1 MRVRATRLRRLR
13 IRKAIGHTTFAVGL
27 LAVGTLYLAL
37 EKNVT
42 LVVDGRPQAV
52 RTLSGNVGQLLAVRG
67 ITLEPG
73 DEVVPPPA
81 TVLADGMTVT
91 VDLGV
96 AAPQQD
102 PPGVGVWVVE
112 GVGGPFGRLVVAPTE
127 NGFSADPPVGSS
139 RIVDARVVVKGKEHD
154 VLTNATTVRAL
165 LSAMGI
171 RPDGDDRVL
180 PPPSTPLHNDLLI
193 RYANVDVRTKEVE
206 CPIPFT
212 TLTTFTTELEPGVVR
227 ILRPGV
233 AGLMLRTVRV
243 RVVDGEVV
251 ARRVVDQRVLSP
263 AVSQG
268 RLVGRRNSTSGTQ
281 VGEASWYYAP
291 GSGFTAAHPSLPFGT
306 AVTVTNLVNG
316 RSVTVVI
323 NDRGPFGGRIIDLS
337 PEAFS
342 AIAPLGQ
349 GVAQVRLTW

>member
-1 MRVRATRLRRLR
+1 
-13 IRKAIGHTTFAVGL
+13 
-27 LAVGTLYLAL
+27 
-37 EKNVT
+37 
-42 LVVDGRPQAV
+42 
-52 RTLSGNVGQLLAVRG
+52 
-67 ITLEPG
+67 
-73 DEVVPPPA
+73 
-81 TVLADGMTVT
+81 
-91 VDLGV
+91 
-96 AAPQQD
+96 
-102 PPGVGVWVVE
+102 
-112 GVGGPFGRLVVAPTE
+112 
-127 NGFSADPPVGSS
+127 
-139 RIVDARVVVKGKEHD
+139 
-154 VLTNATTVRAL
+154 
-165 LSAMGI
+165 
-171 RPDGDDRVL
+171 
-180 PPPSTPLHNDLLI
+180 LI

-233 AGLMLRTVRV
+233 AGLMLRTVRA